1 MILYNNLNI
10 ERKHTMIDN
19 NKIRVIKIGPEAL
32 FEFIYEKFIEEQE
45 CYLEVNPTSVT
56 NIFDVDWEN
65 GQFIFCAY
73 NSVDLQEN
81 IAQMPES
88 VDLKKLMK
96 IIPDTTKTMFHDKRY
111 LEFSKKE
118 LIEICEEISP
128 ELGE

>member
-1 MILYNNLNI
+1 
-10 ERKHTMIDN
+10 MIDN